1 MRSVLLVEAVDGEY
15 AQQLEATGGQA
26 RHADRHPA
34 EVGRGIGQRDR
45 ARQDLA
51 HCLGLQAEVG
61 DEQDGAQVARRV
73 ETQRLEAA
81 LARTHHRETAEKSG
95 GGIVRVPLDLGS
107 ETEQVRVRQRL
118 AKQRVARNETA
129 HGRRRR

>member
-1 MRSVLLVEAVDGEY
+1 YVRSVLLVEAVDGEY
-15 AQQLEATGGQA
+15 AQQLEATGGQD

-107 ETEQVRVRQRL
+107 ETE
-118 AKQRVARNETA
+118 
-129 HGRRRR
+129 